1 MTLVIGIGIVITL
14 IVGWVAW
21 LESRHNHRND
31 WLLFGNE
38 WTVEEVAAILVM
50 FDREILTKEEVREML
65 GL

>member
-21 LESRHNHRND
+21 LESKQNHRND